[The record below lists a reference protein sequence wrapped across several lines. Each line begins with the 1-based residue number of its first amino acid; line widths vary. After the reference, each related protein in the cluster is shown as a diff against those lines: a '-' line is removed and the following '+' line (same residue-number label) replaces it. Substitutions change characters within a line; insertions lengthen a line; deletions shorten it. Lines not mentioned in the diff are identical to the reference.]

1 MSPPSPASAIDVLE
15 AYFRAKDGNR
25 PRLAE
30 LAFCRDATLEVVN
43 RSDAIAFPAVTRGAA
58 AIAQILVREFG
69 RTYDDVHSFY
79 LGRPAPDA
87 EAFTCQWLVGMTA
100 KDGGA
105 VRVGCG
111 RYDWTLRATPA
122 WCATRLAITIEAMQ
136 VLPAS
141 AAPRIYG
148 WLDELAHPWTTARAA
163 VASAP
168 PVHGLDPV
176 LDHLR
181 GSATA

>member
-1 MSPPSPASAIDVLE
+1 MSASPLTGAIDVLE
-15 AYFRAKDGNR
+15 TYFRAKDGNR

-30 LAFCRDATLEVVN
+30 LAFCPDATLEVVN
-43 RSDAIAFPAVTRGAA
+43 RSDAIAFPAITRGAA
-58 AIAQILVREFG
+58 AIAHVLVREFG
-69 RTYDDVHSFY
+69 RAYDDVHSFY

-87 EAFTCQWLVGMTA
+87 QAFACEWLVGMTA

-122 WCATRLAITIEAMQ
+122 WCATRLVITIEAMQ
-136 VLPAS
+136 VLRGS
-141 AAPRIYG
+141 AAPTIYA
-148 WLDELAHPWTTARAA
+148 WLGELPYPWATARAA

-168 PVHGLDPV
+168 RVHGLDPV

-181 GSATA
+181 LHGPA